1 MQSKQLAMVA
11 AWIWAAALVASPG
24 AAQQPNSA
32 TLNGTIRSPLYGD
45 HSWTLT
51 LEGLSYSYH
60 VAPSQYY
67 GGLMTHVYANRFDF
81 EFQGPRAAELNAN
94 VSEPLVS
101 SELQDGPFVQLI
113 SFSYFDD
120 DWDWWVQAR
129 DWVIEVKPN
138 DYQQGLRFGSE
149 TSYGGEGGVFTT
161 DTNGY
166 PVLAPFTSFGAHTFV
181 FDNRPDSG
189 YSLGVW
195 ADVTVSVSSVGF
207 SLPGDY
213 NHNGTVDAADY
224 AAWRKSPV
232 SFGGNLSGY
241 NTWRSYFGETTGAT
255 AAIGPA
261 FSISVPEPSGLALI
275 ILVVSA
281 RVRRRKDRRT
291 CNNLFWH
298 CPARA

>member
-1 MQSKQLAMVA
+1 MTRNMQSKHLTMVA
-11 AWIWAAALVASPG
+11 AWIWAAALAASP
-24 AAQQPNSA
+24 AAGQQPDSA

-94 VSEPLVS
+94 VSEPLINS
-101 SELQDGPFVQLI
+101 GLQAGPFVQLI

-129 DWVIEVKPN
+129 DWVIEVKPSN
-138 DYQQGLRFGSE
+138 YQQGLRFRSE
-149 TSYGGEGGVFTT
+149 TSYGGEGGILAT

-181 FDNRPDSG
+181 FDNRPGSG
-189 YSLGVW
+189 YSMGVW
-195 ADVTVSVSSVGF
+195 ADVTVSVSSIGF

-213 NHNGTVDAADY
+213 NHNGTVDAGDY
-224 AAWRKSPV
+224 LAWRKSPG
-232 SFGGNLSGY
+232 SFGGNPGGY
-241 NTWRSYFGETTGAT
+241 INWRSHFGQATGAN
-255 AAIGPA
+255 AAIDPA
-261 FSISVPEPSGLALI
+261 FKISVPEPSGLASI
-275 ILVVSA
+275 ILGVSTL
-281 RVRRRKDRRT
+281 VRRRKALRT
-291 CNNLFWH
+291 GDNLF
-298 CPARA
+298 